1 MFINNFDPVALEI
14 FSLEIRWYSLAYI
27 FGIILGWIL
36 AKKLFIQDIEV
47 KNKFDDYLTYLI
59 IGIILGGRLG
69 YIFIYNLSFY
79 VNNPLD
85 IFKIWQGGMSF
96 HGGLIGVIFA
106 SIFFAKKNKQNS
118 FLYMDIVALVAP
130 IGLFFGRIANFINS
144 ELYGTITNV
153 PWAVTFIQVDNLPRH
168 PSQLYE
174 ALLEGL
180 FLFLL
185 LLYFKNKFSKKP
197 GIISGLFLIIY
208 SIFRFIVEFYRVPD
222 EQLGYIFLNLTMGQ
236 VVSLIFM
243 LSGLIL
249 FYLKYETRLDILA
262 QLFFLQCLK
271 PHLFSTQEIFHDLKI
286 LLELQF

>member
-27 FGIILGWIL
+27 LGISIGWIL
-36 AKKLFIQDIEV
+36 STKIYIS
-47 KNKFDDYLTYLI
+47 NKEFKENFDDFLSYLI
-59 IGIILGGRLG
+59 LGIIVGGRLG
-69 YIFIYNLSFY
+69 YVIFYNFDYYS
-79 VNNPLD
+79 NNLLD

-106 SIFFAKKNKQNS
+106 SIFFAKKNNQNP
-118 FLYMDIVALVAP
+118 FLYLDIVALVTP
-130 IGLFFGRIANFINS
+130 VGLFFGRIANFINS

-153 PWAVTFIQVDNLPRH
+153 PWAVTFVQVDNLPRH

-185 LLYFKNKFSKKP
+185 LIYFKNKFSDKP
-197 GIISGLFLIIY
+197 GVISGLFLIIY

-222 EQLGYIFLNLTMGQ
+222 EQLGYILLNLTMGQ
-236 VVSLIFM
+236 VASLIFII
-243 LSGLIL
+243 SGVIL
-249 FYLKYETRLDILA
+249 FYLKYETR
-262 QLFFLQCLK
+262 
-271 PHLFSTQEIFHDLKI
+271 
-286 LLELQF
+286 